1 MCLLIAALAV
11 SALASCGWASRNVYQ
26 DANGLNAGTVVV
38 RNMSPQYRVTL
49 ILFEESKD
57 CRGTK
62 FVSHFGEITNREI
75 RAAHRQL
82 LTITAQYS
90 IKATTNES
98 ISCGGIYSAP
108 FSQGDLRVTIDS
120 NNAGK
125 NCSLNL
131 KRSSN
136 GSPWKQID
144 KPKKRTPLTP
154 LLQNGAFC
162 KEMTEG

>member
-11 SALASCGWASRNVYQ
+11 SALASCDWASRNVYQ
-26 DANGLNAGTVVV
+26 DANGPNVGIVVV

-75 RAAHRQL
+75 RVAHRQL

-108 FSQGDLRVTIDS
+108 FSQGGLARDH
-120 NNAGK
+120 G
-125 NCSLNL
+125 
-131 KRSSN
+131 
-136 GSPWKQID
+136 Q
-144 KPKKRTPLTP
+144 
-154 LLQNGAFC
+154 Q
-162 KEMTEG
+162 